1 MYVGIDVGTSL
12 VKAAAFDAAG
22 RQRAVAARRVGLALH
37 GGVVEQDME
46 EVYAAVVAVLAEL
59 TARVP
64 EPVELAG
71 LTGQGDGVWL
81 VDAEGRPVRP
91 AASWMDGRA
100 HALLGR
106 WLADGTFE
114 TVFRRTGGA
123 MFPGC
128 PGPLLA
134 WLDRHEPASLDA
146 AAAAVY
152 CKDMVF
158 RRLTGAP
165 AATDVSDAS
174 MPFLDPRTRAYDDRV
189 VELLGLAHRRRLLAP
204 VSDPIATAGARG
216 EGLPPGT
223 RIANGPYDLP
233 ACALGAGVTEPGDG
247 LLIVGTCLAAL
258 VATAGLDLDGEPAGL
273 HISTDRPGHWLR
285 AMPAMVGTAA
295 LDWVLG
301 TTGVAH
307 EEVDGLLAGTPP
319 GAHGVR
325 VLPYFAPSGER
336 APFVEPRLRAELTGV
351 SLEST
356 RGDLVRA
363 TCEGIGYA
371 ARHCLAAAGLTG
383 ALAVCGGGTRSPAW
397 TRLLAD
403 VLGRPLRVVEGE
415 VGARGAVLA
424 AAERYGVAL
433 DVAAWTEPT
442 AVVEPDPDR
451 AAYYAEGYA
460 EHLARLGAARERAAR
475 AGSPAAPR
483 PVPGAG
489 AAPAAV
495 LRPGRST
502 GC

>member
-1 MYVGIDVGTSL
+1 MYVGIDVGTSM
-12 VKAAAFDAAG
+12 VKAAAFDATG
-22 RQRAVAARRVGLALH
+22 RELAVASRPVELTLH

-46 EVYAAVVAVLAEL
+46 EVYGAVVAVLGEV
-59 TARVP
+59 TGRVP

-81 VDAEGRPVRP
+81 VDGEGRPVRA

-100 HALLGR
+100 HELVDR

-114 TVFRRTGGA
+114 KVFRRTGSA

-134 WLDRHEPASLDA
+134 WLDRHEPKALDTAKA
-146 AAAAVY
+146 ALY

-158 RRLTGAP
+158 QRLTGAG

-174 MPFLDPRTRAYDDRV
+174 MPFLDPRTRTYDDRV
-189 VELLGLAHRRRLLAP
+189 VELLGLAHRRGLLAP
-204 VSDPIATAGARG
+204 VSDPVATAQAQG
-216 EGLPPGT
+216 EGLPSGT

-233 ACALGAGVTEPGDG
+233 ACALGAGVTSPGDG
-247 LLIVGTCLAAL
+247 LLIVGTCLASL
-258 VATAGLDLDGEPAGL
+258 VATTELDLSGEPAGL
-273 HISTDRPGHWLR
+273 YISTDRPGHWLR

-295 LDWVLG
+295 LDWVLS
-301 TTGVAH
+301 TTGVRH
-307 EEVDGLLAGTPP
+307 DEVDGLLAGTPP

-371 ARHCLAAAGLTG
+371 ARHCLEAAGLTG
-383 ALAVCGGGTRSPAW
+383 SLAVCGGGTRSSAW
-397 TRLLAD
+397 MRLLAD
-403 VLGRPLRVVEGE
+403 VLGRPLRIVEGE

-424 AAERYGVAL
+424 AAERYGVGL
-433 DVAAWTEPT
+433 DARAWTKPT
-442 AVVEPDPDR
+442 AVVEPDPER
-451 AAYYAEGYA
+451 AAFYTSGYA
-460 EHLARLGAARERAAR
+460 EHLERLAQARDRARK
-475 AGSPAAPR
+475 
-483 PVPGAG
+483 
-489 AAPAAV
+489 
-495 LRPGRST
+495 
-502 GC
+502 

>member
-1 MYVGIDVGTSL
+1 MYVGIDVGTSM
-12 VKAAAFDAAG
+12 VKAAAFDGTG
-22 RQRAVAARRVGLALH
+22 RERAVAARPLRLALR
-37 GGVVEQDME
+37 GGFVEQDME
-46 EVYAAVVAVLAEL
+46 EVYAAVVAVLEEL
-59 TARVP
+59 TRRVP

-100 HALLGR
+100 HELLGR
-106 WLADGTFE
+106 WMADGTFE

-123 MFPGC
+123 MFPGS

-134 WLDRHEPASLDA
+134 WFDRHEPKSLDTA
-146 AAAAVY
+146 ATALY

-204 VSDPIATAGARG
+204 VSDPVATAGARG
-216 EGLPPGT
+216 EGLPAGT
-223 RIANGPYDLP
+223 PIANGPYDLP
-233 ACALGAGVTEPGDG
+233 ACALGAGVTAPGDG

-258 VATAGLDLDGEPAGL
+258 VATTELDLGGEPAGL
-273 HISTDRPGHWLR
+273 YISTDRPGHWLR

-295 LDWVLG
+295 LDWVLS
-301 TTGVAH
+301 TTGVPH
-307 EEVDGLLAGTPP
+307 REVDGLLADTPP
-319 GAHGVR
+319 GARGVR

-351 SLEST
+351 CLEST
-356 RGDLVRA
+356 KGDLIRA

-371 ARHCLAAAGLTG
+371 ARHCLEAAGLDG
-383 ALAVCGGGTRSPAW
+383 ALAVCGGGTRSPVW
-397 TRLLAD
+397 MRLLAD
-403 VLGRPLRVVEGE
+403 VLGRPLRVAGGE

-433 DVAAWTEPT
+433 DARAWTRPT

-451 AAYYAEGYA
+451 AAFYAKGYE
-460 EHLARLGAARERAAR
+460 EHLARLAQARDRA
-475 AGSPAAPR
+475 R
-483 PVPGAG
+483 P
-489 AAPAAV
+489 
-495 LRPGRST
+495 
-502 GC
+502 

>member
-1 MYVGIDVGTSL
+1 MYVGIDVGTSA
-12 VKAAAFDAAG
+12 VKAAAFDAEG
-22 RQRAVAARRVGLALH
+22 RELAVASRPVPLALH
-37 GGVVEQDME
+37 GGQVEQDME
-46 EVYAAVVAVLAEL
+46 EVYGAVVAVLREVTERA
-59 TARVP
+59 P

-100 HALLGR
+100 DQLVDR

-123 MFPGC
+123 MFPGS

-134 WLDRHEPASLDA
+134 WLDSHEPKALDA
-146 AAAAVY
+146 ARAALY

-158 RRLTGAP
+158 QRLTGAAP
-165 AATDVSDAS
+165 TTDVSDAS
-174 MPFLDPRTRAYDDRV
+174 MPFLDPRTRTYDNRV
-189 VELLGLAHRRRLLAP
+189 VELLGLTHRRGLLAP
-204 VSDPIATAGARG
+204 VSDPVATARARG
-216 EGLPPGT
+216 EGLPAGT

-233 ACALGAGVTEPGDG
+233 ACALGAGVTSPGDG

-258 VATAGLDLDGEPAGL
+258 VATTDLDLTGEPAGL
-273 HISTDRPGHWLR
+273 YISTDRPGHWLR

-295 LDWVLG
+295 LDWVLS
-301 TTGVAH
+301 TTGIRH
-307 EEVDGLLAGTPP
+307 DEVDGLLAETPP

-351 SLEST
+351 CLEST
-356 RGDLVRA
+356 PADLVRA

-371 ARHCLAAAGLTG
+371 ARHCLEAAGLTG
-383 ALAVCGGGTRSPAW
+383 TLAVCGGGTRSPAW
-397 TRLLAD
+397 MRLLAD

-424 AAERYGVAL
+424 AAERYGAAL
-433 DVAAWTEPT
+433 DAEAWTRPT
-442 AVVEPDPDR
+442 AMVEPDAAR
-451 AAYYAEGYA
+451 AAYYTRGY
-460 EHLARLGAARERAAR
+460 EDHLAHLTEARRRAR
-475 AGSPAAPR
+475 HS
-483 PVPGAG
+483 
-489 AAPAAV
+489 
-495 LRPGRST
+495 
-502 GC
+502 

>member
-1 MYVGIDVGTSL
+1 MYVGIDVGTSM
-12 VKAAAFDAAG
+12 VKAAAFDDTG
-22 RQRAVAARRVGLALH
+22 RQLAVEARPVGLDLR
-37 GGVVEQDME
+37 GGRVEQDMD
-46 EVYAAVVAVLAEL
+46 EVYGAVVAVLGEL

-81 VDAEGRPVRP
+81 VDAAGRPVRS

-100 HALLGR
+100 HELLDQ

-134 WLDRHEPASLDA
+134 WLEQHEPTSLDA

-158 RRLTGAP
+158 QRLTGA
-165 AATDVSDAS
+165 ARAVTDVSDAS
-174 MPFLDPRTRAYDDRV
+174 MPFLDPRTRAYDNRV
-189 VELLGLAHRRRLLAP
+189 VELLGLTHRRRLLAP
-204 VSDPIATAGARG
+204 VSDPVATAETRG
-216 EGLPPGT
+216 EGLPEGT

-233 ACALGAGVTEPGDG
+233 ACALGAGVTAPGDG

-258 VATAGLDLDGEPAGL
+258 VATTDLDLTGEPAGL
-273 HISTDRPGHWLR
+273 YISTDRPGHRLR

-295 LDWVLG
+295 LDWVLS
-301 TTGVAH
+301 TTGVRH
-307 EEVDGLLAGTPP
+307 EDVDGLLADTPP
-319 GAHGVR
+319 GANGVR

-336 APFVEPRLRAELTGV
+336 APFVDPHLRAELTGV
-351 SLEST
+351 CLEST

-383 ALAVCGGGTRSPAW
+383 SLAVCGGGTRSPAW
-397 TRLLAD
+397 MRLLAD

-424 AAERYGVAL
+424 AAERHGVAL
-433 DVAAWTEPT
+433 DAPSWTRPT
-442 AVVEPDPDR
+442 EIVEPDPVR
-451 AAYYAEGYA
+451 AAYYAKGYE
-460 EHLARLGAARERAAR
+460 EHLARLAQAR
-475 AGSPAAPR
+475 
-483 PVPGAG
+483 
-489 AAPAAV
+489 
-495 LRPGRST
+495 GRT
-502 GC
+502 RT

>member
-1 MYVGIDVGTSL
+1 MYVGIDVGTSV
-12 VKAAAFDAAG
+12 VKAAAFDGGG
-22 RQRAVAARRVGLALH
+22 RQLAVRSRPVGLSMKD
-37 GGVVEQDME
+37 GVVEQDME
-46 EVYAAVVAVLAEL
+46 EVYAAVVEVLGAL
-59 TARVP
+59 TAAVGR
-64 EPVELAG
+64 PVELAG

-81 VDAEGRPVRP
+81 VDGGGRPVRP

-100 HALLGR
+100 HDLVRR

-114 TVFRRTGGA
+114 AVFRRTGSA

-146 AAAAVY
+146 ARAALY
-152 CKDMVF
+152 CKDVVF
-158 RRLTGAP
+158 QRLTGAGP
-165 AATDVSDAS
+165 ATDVSDAS
-174 MPFLDPRTRAYDDRV
+174 MPFLDPRTRAYDDEV
-189 VELLGLAHRRRLLAP
+189 VELLGLGRRRSLLAP
-204 VSDPIATAGARG
+204 VSDPVATAVSRG
-216 EGLPPGT
+216 EGLPAGT
-223 RIANGPYDLP
+223 RIAGGPYDLP

-258 VATAGLDLDGEPAGL
+258 VATSELDLTGEPAGL
-273 HISTDRPGHWLR
+273 YISTDRPGYWLR

-295 LDWVLG
+295 LDWVLS
-301 TTGVAH
+301 TTGVRH

-351 SLEST
+351 CLEST

-371 ARHCLAAAGLTG
+371 ARHCLETAGLTG
-383 ALAVCGGGTRSPAW
+383 SLAVCGGGTRSPAW
-397 TRLLAD
+397 MRLLAD

-424 AAERYGVAL
+424 AAGRYGVPL
-433 DVAAWTEPT
+433 DARAWTRPT

-451 AAYYAEGYA
+451 AARYTEGYA
-460 EHLARLGAARERAAR
+460 EHLGRLAR
-475 AGSPAAPR
+475 AR
-483 PVPGAG
+483 DLV
-489 AAPAAV
+489 
-495 LRPGRST
+495 RR
-502 GC
+502 

>member
-1 MYVGIDVGTSL
+1 MYVGIDVGTSM
-12 VKAAAFDAAG
+12 VKAAAFDATG
-22 RQRAVAARRVGLALH
+22 RELAVASRPVELSLH

-46 EVYAAVVAVLAEL
+46 EVYGAVVAVLGEV
-59 TARVP
+59 TGRVP

-81 VDAEGRPVRP
+81 VDGEGRPVRA

-100 HALLGR
+100 HGLVDR

-114 TVFRRTGGA
+114 TVFRRTGSA

-134 WLDRHEPASLDA
+134 WLDRHEPKALDA
-146 AAAAVY
+146 AKAVLY

-158 RRLTGAP
+158 QRLTGAGP
-165 AATDVSDAS
+165 ATDVSDAS
-174 MPFLDPRTRAYDDRV
+174 MPFLDPRTRTYDNRV
-189 VELLGLAHRRRLLAP
+189 VELLGLAHRRGLLAP
-204 VSDPIATAGARG
+204 VSDPVATAGARG
-216 EGLPPGT
+216 EGLPSGT

-233 ACALGAGVTEPGDG
+233 ACALGAGVTSPGDG
-247 LLIVGTCLAAL
+247 LLIVGTCLASL
-258 VATAGLDLDGEPAGL
+258 VATTELDLTGEPAGL
-273 HISTDRPGHWLR
+273 YISTDRPGHWLR

-295 LDWVLG
+295 LDWVLS
-301 TTGVAH
+301 TTGVRH
-307 EEVDGLLAGTPP
+307 DEVDGLLAGTPP

-351 SLEST
+351 CLEST

-371 ARHCLAAAGLTG
+371 ARHCLEAAGLTG
-383 ALAVCGGGTRSPAW
+383 SLAVCGGGTRSSAW
-397 TRLLAD
+397 MRLLAD

-424 AAERYGVAL
+424 AAERYGVGL
-433 DVAAWTEPT
+433 DAVAWTKPT
-442 AVVEPDPDR
+442 AVVEPDPGR
-451 AAYYAEGYA
+451 AAFYTRGYA
-460 EHLARLGAARERAAR
+460 EHLDRLAQARDRAR
-475 AGSPAAPR
+475 A
-483 PVPGAG
+483 
-489 AAPAAV
+489 
-495 LRPGRST
+495 
-502 GC
+502 

>member
-1 MYVGIDVGTSL
+1 MYVGIDVGTSM
-12 VKAAAFDAAG
+12 VKAAAFDGAG
-22 RQRAVAARRVGLALH
+22 RELAVEARPVGLALH

-46 EVYAAVVAVLAEL
+46 EVYAAVVGVLEAV
-59 TARVP
+59 TSRVG

-81 VDAEGRPVRP
+81 VDKDGRPVRA

-100 HALLGR
+100 HELLDQ

-114 TVFRRTGGA
+114 TVFGRTGSA

-134 WLDRHEPASLDA
+134 WFDRHEPKSLDA
-146 AAAAVY
+146 AATALY

-165 AATDVSDAS
+165 VTTDVSDAS

-189 VELLGLAHRRRLLAP
+189 MELLGLTHRRGLLAP
-204 VSDPIATAGARG
+204 IGDPIATAEARG
-216 EGLPPGT
+216 EGLPAGT
-223 RIANGPYDLP
+223 RLANGPYDLP
-233 ACALGAGVTEPGDG
+233 SCALGAGVTTPGDG
-247 LLIVGTCLAAL
+247 LLIVGTCLASL
-258 VATAGLDLDGEPAGL
+258 VATTDLDLTGEPAGL
-273 HISTDRPGHWLR
+273 YISTDRPGHWLR

-295 LDWVLG
+295 LDWVLS
-301 TTGVAH
+301 TTGVRH

-319 GAHGVR
+319 GANGVR

-356 RGDLVRA
+356 KADLVRA

-371 ARHCLAAAGLTG
+371 ARHCLEAAGLTG
-383 ALAVCGGGTRSPAW
+383 SLAVCGGGTRSPAW
-397 TRLLAD
+397 MRLLAD

-424 AAERYGVAL
+424 AAERYGIAL
-433 DVAAWTEPT
+433 DAAAWTEPT
-442 AVVEPDPDR
+442 AVVEPDAGR
-451 AAYYAEGYA
+451 AAYYAKAYED
-460 EHLARLGAARERAAR
+460 HLARLAQARGRAR
-475 AGSPAAPR
+475 A
-483 PVPGAG
+483 
-489 AAPAAV
+489 
-495 LRPGRST
+495 
-502 GC
+502 

>member
-1 MYVGIDVGTSL
+1 MYIGIDVGTST
-12 VKAAAFDAAG
+12 VKAAAFDRAG
-22 RQRAVAARRVGLALH
+22 RELAVAARPVALALH
-37 GGVVEQDME
+37 GGSVEQDME
-46 EVYAAVVAVLAEL
+46 EVYGAVLAVLDEVI
-59 TARVP
+59 ARVP

-81 VDAEGRPVRP
+81 VDADGRPVRP

-100 HALLGR
+100 HELLDR

-114 TVFRRTGGA
+114 SVFRRTGSA

-134 WLDRHEPASLDA
+134 WFDRHEPASLDA
-146 AAAAVY
+146 AATALY

-165 AATDVSDAS
+165 ATTDVSDAS
-174 MPFLDPRTRAYDDRV
+174 MPFLDPRTRRYDDRV
-189 VELLGLAHRRRLLAP
+189 VELLGLTHRRGLLPP
-204 VSDPIATAGARG
+204 VGDPVATAEAR

-223 RIANGPYDLP
+223 RLANGPYDLP
-233 ACALGAGVTEPGDG
+233 SCALGAGVTGPGDG
-247 LLIVGTCLAAL
+247 LLIVGTCLACL
-258 VATAGLDLDGEPAGL
+258 VATTDLDLKGEPAGL
-273 HISTDRPGHWLR
+273 YISTDRPGHWLR

-295 LDWVLG
+295 LDWVLT
-301 TTGVAH
+301 TTGVRH
-307 EEVDGLLAGTPP
+307 EEVDALLAETPP

-336 APFVEPRLRAELTGV
+336 APFVEPRMRAELTGV

-356 RGDLVRA
+356 KADLIRA

-383 ALAVCGGGTRSPAW
+383 SLAVCGGGTRSPAW
-397 TRLLAD
+397 MRLLAD

-424 AAERYGVAL
+424 AAERFGVAL
-433 DVAAWTEPT
+433 DAAAWTEPT
-442 AVVEPDPDR
+442 AIVEPDAAR
-451 AAYYAEGYA
+451 AAYYADAYED
-460 EHLARLGAARERAAR
+460 HLARLAQARHTAR
-475 AGSPAAPR
+475 A
-483 PVPGAG
+483 
-489 AAPAAV
+489 
-495 LRPGRST
+495 
-502 GC
+502 